1 MALATLTETLH
12 RNRAFIPHDPTLKQS
27 LFLSLSCREAM
38 YGGAAGG
45 GKSDAL
51 LMAAAQYV
59 DVPGYAA
66 LLLRRSYRDLALP
79 GALMDRAHAWWR
91 GKAHWSSADK
101 TYTFPSGATI
111 TFGYLA
117 NDADVYGYQG
127 AEFQFVGFDELT
139 QFTPWQYRYLFS
151 RTRRLAE
158 TPVPV
163 RMRAASNPGGSG
175 HAWVYERFL
184 ATGRAA
190 GRIFVPAK
198 LADNPHLDA
207 ETYRES
213 LAELDP
219 ITQQQLLGGVW
230 ITDESAHPYNRAWW
244 RGTNRFD
251 AGDERLLRSV
261 VARYISW
268 DTAFK
273 DKDSSAYTAC
283 VVGDLLPDYRLLTR
297 YAWRDKLQFPD
308 LPAAIE
314 RIAREW
320 NTDGKLRG
328 SSGSSWRS
336 RHRAARKSG
345 RNRRRCGASSG
356 WCCCPPPRM
365 PCRGCGTSKL
375 KCSSFPT
382 RCSKIRPMRGR
393 RRSSSSNISWRKA
406 TAPAPSPPLL
416 KPRRREH
423 AIVYLPAFPRQCRD
437 DRILSARLAERRQA
451 RTPALLDN
459 GCVLPG

>member
-328 SSGSSWRS
+328 VLIEDRASGTSAYQTLSATADDWLKRILVAFAPSGSKEE
-336 RHRAARKSG
+336 RAQQAAVWG
-345 RNRRRCGASSG
+345 
-356 WCCCPPPRM
+356 
-365 PCRGCGTSKL
+365 KL
-375 KCSSFPT
+375 G
-382 RCSKIRPMRGR
+382 MVLL
-393 RRSSSSNISWRKA
+393 
-406 TAPAPSPPLL
+406 PSPSDAVPWLRDFEAEVFEFPDTL
-416 KPRRREH
+416 FKDQTDAWSQKIIFLEH
-423 AIVYLPAFPRQCRD
+423 L
-437 DRILSARLAERRQA
+437 LAEGYRA
-451 RTPALLDN
+451 RTKPAATEAA
-459 GCVLPG
+459 